1 MLLKSHLNWI
11 CLSTFFLVISSALQA
26 EDAYFINIRNKS
38 DYELNTQQLGICYNE
53 ILKTQKNSKINDLR
67 AFLVAGSGEKDDPTS
82 LALGKVYESEIDEVF
97 ELLEK
102 AGIQTGWGS
111 GRQRTPWPI
120 SQEIEDSEQG
130 VEDINCPELV
140 KSNLATENTSLSGD
154 VQLAGQSPVNRT
166 GDDNK
171 AFTLPDHCKDETD
184 AFFEQLDKNQI
195 YTMQKFLA
203 LSDHDPNGLDGAV
216 GPGTRRAI
224 RSWQRQNG
232 FDQTGFLT
240 RFQFYKLLDADE
252 HRDELCPASVP
263 QNVGNDSDTQ
273 IPQDN
278 ILVFEQ
284 DGGLSEQKIPATEDK
299 ETTDNVKVFFGGD
312 VDDESDQN
320 AGATVSGDSI
330 DGLEAKLKQ
339 LQSKNDEINIQY
351 QQLLSR
357 SKKDEQKIAELGAE
371 IEDLTNGPLW
381 SKLILPR
388 VKIVGKVLATGE
400 EIEHWGTPAL
410 NDCRISFTAGDNADY
425 MAAKIFENVRC
436 LEYDFG
442 DWEYIPSERIIYKT
456 GLATVPLQM
465 KRPDEIITFSSFT
478 TIMAAE
484 ELNEF
489 DPADCYLSLT
499 ITTSD
504 GKEISNDIYLSA
516 GVNNDTKSFEIVPE
530 SPSVFSGIKW
540 EKAVAT
546 FVTPEETGQEC
557 VIADGEPIEIIFKDD
572 HIGGDAPKGLVDRSG
587 TLDFVN
593 VPLKPVGDP
602 SLVIFLDRNI
612 GPKGNST
619 YAFAEAVN
627 EPQIAE
633 LQKDYFEAFLRGLD
647 RFLNERENKLD
658 LQLFDASTDIDSLE
672 KYRVLSTDVDAE
684 NSLSARLI
692 EQLSFDYG
700 EGFGAQPKYEQVSKL
715 SGPNAYFLAFGSQ
728 GNDARFIC
736 DAADLTDKRAII
748 FDVWPKNI
756 LEEAYEADPENL
768 QELETR
774 SFYKCGREGTSAIY
788 GIMESQFLEPEAIS
802 NFVAKTLKT
811 RLN

>member
-11 CLSTFFLVISSALQA
+11 CLSTFFFALANPLKASEVYISV
-26 EDAYFINIRNKS
+26 RPTS
-38 DYELNTQQLGICYNE
+38 DLAIVELGICYNE
-53 ILKTQKNSKINDLR
+53 VLRKHDNPKINALE
-67 AFLVAGSGEKDDPTS
+67 AFVSPSGNRQR
-82 LALGKVYESEIDEVF
+82 LLLGKVEQSEVYDLFDILAE
-97 ELLEK
+97 
-102 AGIQTGWGS
+102 AGIQTGLAGQHFGAYS
-111 GRQRTPWPI
+111 EVTPV
-120 SQEIEDSEQG
+120 DSVSSVDTG
-130 VEDINCPELV
+130 VWICPELINPKLNAENNNLSDDLQFV
-140 KSNLATENTSLSGD
+140 GQLPSNQVEDYSKAPTNHEHCTNETDKFFNNLESWQVEA
-154 VQLAGQSPVNRT
+154 VQLALREES
-166 GDDNK
+166 
-171 AFTLPDHCKDETD
+171 F
-184 AFFEQLDKNQI
+184 
-195 YTMQKFLA
+195 
-203 LSDHDPNGLDGAV
+203 DPNGVDGRV
-216 GPGTRRAI
+216 GPGTKRAI
-224 RSWQRQNG
+224 RAWQAYNG

-240 RFQFYKLLDADE
+240 RAQYFKLLVSDGIID
-252 HRDELCPASVP
+252 DQCNASMP
-263 QNVGNDSDTQ
+263 QNVENSSDTQ
-273 IPQDN
+273 I
-278 ILVFEQ
+278 
-284 DGGLSEQKIPATEDK
+284 SENNSESSELDSGPTDQKAPVIIADK
-299 ETTDNVKVFFGGD
+299 ETTDNVQVFSGGNDD
-312 VDDESDQN
+312 VKSDEN

-339 LQSKNDEINIQY
+339 LQSKIDEINTQY

-400 EIEHWGTPAL
+400 EIEHSGTPAL
-410 NDCRISFTAGDNADY
+410 NDCRISFTAGDNADD
-425 MAAKIFENVRC
+425 MAAKIFENVLC

-442 DWEYIPSERIIYKT
+442 DWEYIPSERIVYKT
-456 GLATVPLQM
+456 GLATVPVG
-465 KRPDEIITFSSFT
+465 KKPPNEITTFSSFT
-478 TIMAAE
+478 TNMSAE
-484 ELNEF
+484 ELNKF

-602 SLVIFLDRNI
+602 SLVIFLDRNL
-612 GPKGNST
+612 GPKGNAT

-672 KYRVLSTDVDAE
+672 KYRVLSIDVDAE